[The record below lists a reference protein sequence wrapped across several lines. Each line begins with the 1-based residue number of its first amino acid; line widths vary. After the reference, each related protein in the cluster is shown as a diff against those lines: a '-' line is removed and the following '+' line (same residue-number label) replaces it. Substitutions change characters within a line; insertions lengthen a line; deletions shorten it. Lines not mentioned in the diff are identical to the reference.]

1 MPRLA
6 ASMPAADFRCGT
18 EPARSPS
25 GFSAAGGPDRHH
37 RTAALE
43 WRPMPRPRAVSRSG
57 DAVITNSELA
67 RIFNEIGDMLEIAGE
82 VVYKAVAYRRVA
94 DAVERYPDDVAAL
107 FRRGEPPKLP
117 GAGEALT
124 AKLAELAETG
134 RLEYHER
141 LRAKVPAGVLEML
154 QIPGVGPRTVRTL
167 WESLGIDS
175 LDALRAAAESGGLR
189 HVKGLSARTEQNI
202 LEGIA
207 RLGRRS
213 TRLLLHDA
221 DEMIAALLARLRDV
235 PGVRRIEVA
244 GSLRR
249 RRPTIGD
256 LDVLA
261 ATDDPRRL
269 IDALDHLPEVEKV
282 IAAGVDKSSI
292 AVRDGPRVDLMVCP
306 PAAWGSHLVHFT
318 GSAEHNIALRGM
330 ALDRGWSLSEKGFKV
345 VETGELLLDAEEED
359 VYARLGMP
367 WIAPEL
373 REGGGEVEAA
383 LSGRLPSLVTH
394 DDVRGDTH
402 THSDWTD
409 GVDTIEVMAR
419 AARDLGH
426 EYIVLTDH
434 SPSLGITRGLLPEQV
449 EAQRAEIDR
458 LNAELAPFRILHGT
472 ELEIRADA
480 TLDYPDE
487 LLARFDVVIASIH
500 TGRNQP
506 AEQLTRRALAALEN
520 PHVDVLAHPSGRIV
534 NRRDPLPLDW
544 PRVFEAAA
552 RTGTALEIN
561 GSPRL
566 DLDDSLARAAG
577 RAGARLTLA
586 SDAHRTEELGQQRY
600 AVDLARRAW
609 LEPDQVL
616 VSRSAA
622 DLLELLA

>member
-1 MPRLA
+1 
-6 ASMPAADFRCGT
+6 
-18 EPARSPS
+18 
-25 GFSAAGGPDRHH
+25 
-37 RTAALE
+37 
-43 WRPMPRPRAVSRSG
+43 MPRPRSVSRTD
-57 DAVITNSELA
+57 DAVISNAELA
-67 RIFNEIGDMLEIAGE
+67 RIFNEIGDMLEIMGE

-94 DAVERYPDDVAAL
+94 DVIERYPDDVASL
-107 FRRGEPPKLP
+107 YRRGDPPKIP
-117 GAGEALT
+117 GAGAALT

-134 RLEYHER
+134 RLEYYER
-141 LRAKVPAGVLEML
+141 LRAQVPDGVLDML
-154 QIPGVGPRTVRTL
+154 RVPGVGPRTARTL
-167 WESLGIDS
+167 HETLGIDS
-175 LDALRAAAESGGLR
+175 VEALQVAAESGGLR
-189 HVKGLSARTEQNI
+189 HVKGLSERTEQNI

-207 RLGRRS
+207 RIARRS
-213 TRLLLHDA
+213 TRLLIHDA
-221 DEMIAALLARLRDV
+221 DALIADLVTRLRDV
-235 PGVRRIEVA
+235 RGVRRIEVA

-256 LDVLA
+256 LDLLA
-261 ATDDPRRL
+261 AVDDPTAVIARL
-269 IDALDHLPEVEKV
+269 DGLPEVEKV
-282 IAAGVDKSSI
+282 LSAGTDKSSI
-292 AVRDGPRVDLMVCP
+292 VLGEGPRVDLMVCP
-306 PAAWGSHLVHFT
+306 PAAWGTHLVHFT
-318 GSAEHNIALRGM
+318 GSAEHNIGLRGM

-345 VETGELLLDAEEED
+345 IEDGSLLLDAEEAD
-359 VYARLGMP
+359 VYERLGMP

-373 REGGGEVEAA
+373 REGDGEIEAA
-383 LSGRLPSLVTH
+383 LAGRLPTLVTR

-409 GVDTIEVMAR
+409 GVDSIEVMAR
-419 AARDLGH
+419 AARDMGH

-434 SPSLGITRGLLPEQV
+434 SPSLGVTRGLTPDRV
-449 EAQRAEIDR
+449 EAQGAELAR

-506 AEQLTRRALAALEN
+506 AEQLTRRALAAIEN

-544 PRVFEAAA
+544 PGLFEAAA

-586 SDAHRTEELGQQRY
+586 SDAHRTEELAQQHY

-609 LEPDQVL
+609 LEPDQL
-616 VSRSAA
+616 LATRSASE
-622 DLLELLA
+622 LLELLS